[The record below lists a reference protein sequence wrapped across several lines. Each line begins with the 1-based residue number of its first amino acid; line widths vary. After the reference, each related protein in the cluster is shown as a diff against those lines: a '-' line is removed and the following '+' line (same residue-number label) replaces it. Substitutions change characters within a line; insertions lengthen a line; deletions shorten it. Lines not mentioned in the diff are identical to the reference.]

1 MRRCMTL
8 IPLDVCFLSP
18 RQLEGLGTENT
29 QLVELKSNTAAN
41 NEISFINEFKFEC
54 LETKIT
60 VIGLSA
66 TRYGGVHVVSPTRM

>member
-8 IPLDVCFLSP
+8 IPLDVCFISP

-41 NEISFINEFKFEC
+41 NEISFINEFKFNA
-54 LETKIT
+54 KKQK
-60 VIGLSA
+60 
-66 TRYGGVHVVSPTRM
+66 